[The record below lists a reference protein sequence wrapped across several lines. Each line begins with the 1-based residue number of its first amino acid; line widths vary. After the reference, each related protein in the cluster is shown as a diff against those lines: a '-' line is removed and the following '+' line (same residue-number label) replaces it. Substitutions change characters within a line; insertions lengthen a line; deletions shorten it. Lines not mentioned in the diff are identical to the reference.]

1 MKDITELRAK
11 RFYDKLRKKVS
22 KYCGKYSDIILL
34 APDLFMLLVRL
45 MKDKRI
51 PAEHKG
57 FLAATIAYFI
67 SPIDIIPEAL
77 FGPFGYTDDIIITVI
92 VLNKIINEVSEEV
105 VVENW
110 SGRGDILALIQNILT
125 ISRKIIGKNLN
136 ILRKKVGLK

>member
-1 MKDITELRAK
+1 MKDVTELRAK

-22 KYCGKYSDIILL
+22 NYCGKHSDIILL

-57 FLAATIAYFI
+57 YLAAAVAYFI

-77 FGPFGYTDDIIITVI
+77 LGPFGYTDDVVVAVI
-92 VLNKIINEVSEEV
+92 VLNKIINEVSEEA

-125 ISRKIIGKNLN
+125 ISHKIIGKNLN
-136 ILRKKVGLK
+136 ILREKIGLK